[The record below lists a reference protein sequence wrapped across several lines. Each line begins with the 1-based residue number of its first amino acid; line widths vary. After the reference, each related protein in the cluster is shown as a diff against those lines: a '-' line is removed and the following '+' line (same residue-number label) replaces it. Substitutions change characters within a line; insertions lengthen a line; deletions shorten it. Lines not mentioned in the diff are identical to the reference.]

1 MGGVS
6 SVVKNELTQAEIR
19 EQARQLG
26 AEFVGF
32 ASIDSWEE
40 SKDNPVALHPQT
52 IWPPTKTVIVLGIP
66 KFAVAAL
73 PAALGLKDWKAA
85 NELLD
90 AAAYRLAV
98 FLNRHGYPSVN
109 IPLDSS
115 GETIPE
121 NKTVLVFSHSWAA
134 YYAGLDQARPGTQVK
149 CSHLKVVSLLTVFH

>member
-1 MGGVS
+1 MAQN
-6 SVVKNELTQAEIR
+6 KLMQAEIR

-32 ASIDSWEE
+32 ASIESWEE
-40 SKDNPVALHPQT
+40 SRDNPVAIHPQT

-66 KFAVAAL
+66 ELAVAAL
-73 PAALGLKDWKAA
+73 PAALGLKDWNAA

-98 FLNRHGYPSVN
+98 FLNCHGNPSVN

-121 NKTVLVFSHSWAA
+121 NKTVPVFSHSWAA
-134 YYAGLDQARPGTQVK
+134 YYAGLDQARPQDTSVN
-149 CSHLKVVSLLTVFH
+149 CSQLKVVSLLTAFH